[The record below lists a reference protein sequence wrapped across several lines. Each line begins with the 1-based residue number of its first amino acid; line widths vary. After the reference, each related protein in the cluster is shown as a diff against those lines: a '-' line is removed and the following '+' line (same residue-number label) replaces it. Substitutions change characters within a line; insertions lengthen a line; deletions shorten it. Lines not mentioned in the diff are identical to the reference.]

1 MPFDLDRLGNLLFVY
16 GINFLGAL
24 IVALIGWWIA
34 GRVERITQRALMS
47 APQMDPTVGTF
58 LSSLAYYAVLVV
70 TLLVI
75 LQVLGIQATSIVAIL
90 GVASLAIG
98 LALQGILSNV
108 AAGIML
114 LIFRPFRLGDSI
126 EAAGKS
132 GRVKNLNLFM
142 TELASDDNVQVLIPN
157 GQVWGAVLTN
167 FSVYPTRR
175 VSVSFPVALDKDV
188 ETISSR
194 IRTYLE
200 QDERVLKTP
209 PPNISTSDL
218 TEKVVEFSVQA
229 WSKAEDTSVVR
240 ADLMQSLLA
249 AMQIPSAST
258 ECSE

>member
-1 MPFDLDRLGNLLFVY
+1 MPSDLDRLGNLLLVY

-34 GRVERITQRALMS
+34 GRIERITQRALMS
-47 APQMDPTVGTF
+47 ATYMDPTVGTF

-70 TLLVI
+70 TLCVI
-75 LQVLGIQATSIVAIL
+75 LQVVGIQATRIVAIL

-114 LIFRPFRLGDSI
+114 LAFRPLRLGDSI
-126 EAAGKS
+126 EVAG
-132 GRVKNLNLFM
+132 NMFM

-188 ETISSR
+188 ESISSR

-200 QDERVLKTP
+200 QDKRVLKTP
-209 PPNISTSDL
+209 PPNISTSNL
-218 TEKVVEFSVQA
+218 TEKVVEVSVQA
-229 WSKAEDTSVVR
+229 WSKAEDASVVR

-249 AMQIPSAST
+249 ATQVPR
-258 ECSE
+258 

>member
-1 MPFDLDRLGNLLFVY
+1 MPFDLDRLGNLLLVY

-34 GRVERITQRALMS
+34 GRIERITQRALMS
-47 APQMDPTVGTF
+47 ATYMDPTVGTF

-70 TLLVI
+70 TLCVI
-75 LQVLGIQATSIVAIL
+75 LQVVGIQATSIVAIL

-114 LIFRPFRLGDSI
+114 LAFRPLRLGDSI
-126 EAAGKS
+126 EVAGKS
-132 GRVKNLNLFM
+132 GTVKNLNMFM

-188 ETISSR
+188 ESISSR

-200 QDERVLKTP
+200 QDKRVLKTP

-218 TEKVVEFSVQA
+218 TEKVVEVSVQA
-229 WSKAEDTSVVR
+229 WSKAEDASVVR

-249 AMQIPSAST
+249 ATQVPR
-258 ECSE
+258 